1 MAFGNSTNYNV
12 NSNQIQ
18 WDSEAV
24 CVRHGN
30 HTNGECRAQ
39 NNPNARC
46 VLHGGHL
53 NRDCRSQVSRAPPIR
68 FAAPRYQQTLAPR
81 SPQQGPF
88 VTQAPRPPQPA
99 NVNSAWGLAAS
110 QFAQEAEKNRLAN
123 IQYLDQLRLEREG
136 GAAVQPVQGGKENGG
151 YRFKETFKYTGAK
164 QGGPEKGAVGGGVEQ
179 GKVEETPAP
188 RRTVVPPHVA
198 HAERLKAAKLAEQQK
213 GGGEKDGGEGK

>member
-53 NRDCRSQVSRAPPIR
+53 NRDCRSQVSRAAPAR
-68 FAAPRYQQTLAPR
+68 FPAATAAPRYQPTQAPR
-81 SPQQGPF
+81 FPQQ
-88 VTQAPRPPQPA
+88 TQTPRPPQPR

-110 QFAQEAEKNRLAN
+110 QFAEEAGKNRIAN
-123 IQYLDQLRLEREG
+123 IEYLDQLRVEREGG
-136 GAAVQPVQGGKENGG
+136 GAAVQPVQGAG
-151 YRFKETFKYTGAK
+151 YRFKETFKYTGPK
-164 QGGPEKGAVGGGVEQ
+164 KGVPEKGAVGVGSEQ

-198 HAERLKAAKLAEQQK
+198 HAERLKAAKLREQQQ
-213 GGGEKDGGEGK
+213 GGGEKKVGGEGK